1 MLWQLYEKLKVN
13 VCLYW
18 GQTENLLSMAA
29 GLSLSGTW
37 KKFLQIRGR
46 AGRQRMFSK
55 KIPSTFLSDE
65 SSIKVKMKVFRSTY
79 IPVLACGSRERSWLV
94 LDLDTK

>member
-18 GQTENLLSMAA
+18 SQTENLLSMAA
-29 GLSLSGTW
+29 GLSLSRTW
-37 KKFLQIRGR
+37 KKNLQIRGR
-46 AGRQRMFSK
+46 AGRQRMFK

-79 IPVLACGSRERSWLV
+79 IPALACGSREISWLV